1 MRKFLAALKRGV
13 SRHPLEIESILAF
26 ECSMQWDE
34 LLKTDG
40 KESQRFCT
48 TCSKNVHLTLSDWA
62 YSENVRRGRCVSI
75 PAGAKLKVKG
85 EDVTIS
91 EPTVGMPFPFD
102 GDDDNSFFNDED
114 D

>member
-40 KESQRFCT
+40 NESQRFCT

-75 PAGAKLKVKG
+75 PAGTKLKVKG
-85 EDVTIS
+85 KDVTVPMPI
-91 EPTVGMPFPFD
+91 VGMPFSNNN
-102 GDDDNSFFNDED
+102 DDDSFFNDD
-114 D
+114 DD

>member
-1 MRKFLAALKRGV
+1 MRKFLAALKRGA
-13 SRHPLEIESILAF
+13 SRHPLAIESVLAF
-26 ECSMQWDE
+26 ECSKQWDE

-40 KESQRFCT
+40 NESQRFCT
-48 TCSKNVHLTLSDWA
+48 TCAKNVYLTVSDLA
-62 YSENVRRGRCVSI
+62 YKENVRRGRCVSI

-91 EPTVGMPFPFD
+91 EPTVGMPFPID